1 MSKKSELLALS
12 DHELISELFDA
23 EIERADLST
32 PARVLLHLV
41 TSTGI
46 IDNGGA
52 RYFLEDD
59 FQSGEQHREI
69 AEEYSAIGM
78 SQVTDCLMRALSVFP
93 DGEVIGDLEM
103 RNELLSRKEITEKLD
118 LIDESLIPLLS
129 DFEAKLGVYLRE
141 NITSLI

>member
-1 MSKKSELLALS
+1 MKKKDELLALN
-12 DHELISELFDA
+12 DHDLISELFDTA
-23 EIERADLST
+23 REQVEIS
-32 PARVLLHLV
+32 PSGRVLLHLV
-41 TSTGI
+41 TSTGV

-59 FQSGEQHREI
+59 FQSGVSHREI